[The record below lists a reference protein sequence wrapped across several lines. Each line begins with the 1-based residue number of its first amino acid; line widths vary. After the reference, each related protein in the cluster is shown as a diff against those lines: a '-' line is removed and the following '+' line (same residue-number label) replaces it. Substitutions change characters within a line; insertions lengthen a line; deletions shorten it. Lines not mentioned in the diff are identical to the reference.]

1 MSSNL
6 STIQRRSRRQ
16 PRESSSSEE
25 IETIDLNIIPS
36 PTTTIPISSMEQVRI
51 KRFIRHN
58 ILISQETENIQ
69 ESPLVKI
76 IQRKRRKDW

>member
-6 STIQRRSRRQ
+6 STTQRRSRRQ
-16 PRESSSSEE
+16 ARESSSSEE

-51 KRFIRHN
+51 KRFIRNN

>member
-6 STIQRRSRRQ
+6 STARRRSRRQ

-36 PTTTIPISSMEQVRI
+36 PTNYNNSTTIPIPSIEQVI
-51 KRFIRHN
+51 KR
-58 ILISQETENIQ
+58 
-69 ESPLVKI
+69 
-76 IQRKRRKDW
+76 

>member
-6 STIQRRSRRQ
+6 STIQRRSLRQ

>member
-6 STIQRRSRRQ
+6 STTQRRSRRQ
-16 PRESSSSEE
+16 ARESSSSEE